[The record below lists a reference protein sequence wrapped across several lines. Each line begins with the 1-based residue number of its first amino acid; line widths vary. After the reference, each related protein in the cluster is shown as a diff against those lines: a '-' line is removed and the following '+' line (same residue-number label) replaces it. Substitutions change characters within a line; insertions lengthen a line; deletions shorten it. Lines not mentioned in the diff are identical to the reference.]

1 MLGVLGWAIQM
12 DVETATGCL
21 DCLDCLDCLEPMV
34 TAASGN
40 SVEVLETLD
49 DAVADVGGA
58 VGALSVALVA
68 LVALVASDALAAEGG
83 AACADALVDALVDAS
98 VGVEGFGAAAVAFA
112 GVLLAAHVDA
122 LVVASAWVVACD
134 AAVHAS
140 FASSLGLTVL
150 DQNHLGIVSVASLV
164 VAVGAQLGPG
174 VRQRTASGPLGP
186 LGPLGLLG
194 LEVLELMVPRP

>member
-1 MLGVLGWAIQM
+1 M
-12 DVETATGCL
+12 
-21 DCLDCLDCLEPMV
+21 

-83 AACADALVDALVDAS
+83 AACADALVDAS

-186 LGPLGLLG
+186 LGPLGL
-194 LEVLELMVPRP
+194 EVLELMVSRPRWV

>member
-1 MLGVLGWAIQM
+1 M
-12 DVETATGCL
+12 
-21 DCLDCLDCLEPMV
+21 

-68 LVALVASDALAAEGG
+68 LVASDALAAEVG
-83 AACADALVDALVDAS
+83 AACADALVDAS

-112 GVLLAAHVDA
+112 GVLFAAHVDA

-140 FASSLGLTVL
+140 FASSLG
-150 DQNHLGIVSVASLV
+150 
-164 VAVGAQLGPG
+164 
-174 VRQRTASGPLGP
+174 
-186 LGPLGLLG
+186 
-194 LEVLELMVPRP
+194 

>member
-1 MLGVLGWAIQM
+1 M
-12 DVETATGCL
+12 
-21 DCLDCLDCLEPMV
+21 
-34 TAASGN
+34 TAAPGN

-68 LVALVASDALAAEGG
+68 LVASDALAAEVG
-83 AACADALVDALVDAS
+83 AACADALVDAS

-112 GVLLAAHVDA
+112 GVLFAAHVDA

-186 LGPLGLLG
+186 LGPLGL
-194 LEVLELMVPRP
+194 EVLELMVPRP

>member
-1 MLGVLGWAIQM
+1 M
-12 DVETATGCL
+12 
-21 DCLDCLDCLEPMV
+21 

-58 VGALSVALVA
+58 VGALSVA

-150 DQNHLGIVSVASLV
+150 DQNHLGIVSVAQVASLV

>member
-1 MLGVLGWAIQM
+1 M
-12 DVETATGCL
+12 
-21 DCLDCLDCLEPMV
+21 

-40 SVEVLETLD
+40 SVEVLETID

-68 LVALVASDALAAEGG
+68 SDALAAEGG
-83 AACADALVDALVDAS
+83 AACADALVDAS

-150 DQNHLGIVSVASLV
+150 DQNHLGIVSVAQVASLV

-174 VRQRTASGPLGP
+174 VRQRTVSGPLGP

-194 LEVLELMVPRP
+194 LEVLELMVSRPRWV

>member
-1 MLGVLGWAIQM
+1 M
-12 DVETATGCL
+12 
-21 DCLDCLDCLEPMV
+21 

-68 LVALVASDALAAEGG
+68 LVASDALAAEVG

-140 FASSLGLTVL
+140 FASSLG
-150 DQNHLGIVSVASLV
+150 
-164 VAVGAQLGPG
+164 
-174 VRQRTASGPLGP
+174 
-186 LGPLGLLG
+186 
-194 LEVLELMVPRP
+194 

>member
-1 MLGVLGWAIQM
+1 M
-12 DVETATGCL
+12 
-21 DCLDCLDCLEPMV
+21 

-40 SVEVLETLD
+40 SVEVLETID

-68 LVALVASDALAAEGG
+68 LVASDALAAEGG
-83 AACADALVDALVDAS
+83 AACADALVDAS

-150 DQNHLGIVSVASLV
+150 DQNHLGIVSVAQVASLV

-194 LEVLELMVPRP
+194 LEVLELMVSRPRWV

>member
-1 MLGVLGWAIQM
+1 M
-12 DVETATGCL
+12 
-21 DCLDCLDCLEPMV
+21 

-58 VGALSVALVA
+58 VGALSVA

-186 LGPLGLLG
+186 LG

>member
-1 MLGVLGWAIQM
+1 M
-12 DVETATGCL
+12 
-21 DCLDCLDCLEPMV
+21 

-83 AACADALVDALVDAS
+83 AACADALVDAS

-150 DQNHLGIVSVASLV
+150 DQNHLGIVSVAQVASLV
-164 VAVGAQLGPG
+164 VAVGAQPPG
-174 VRQRTASGPLGP
+174 VRQRTAS
-186 LGPLGLLG
+186 GPLGLLG
-194 LEVLELMVPRP
+194 LEVLELMVSRPRWV

>member
-1 MLGVLGWAIQM
+1 M
-12 DVETATGCL
+12 
-21 DCLDCLDCLEPMV
+21 

-40 SVEVLETLD
+40 SVEVLETID

-58 VGALSVALVA
+58 VGALSVA

-150 DQNHLGIVSVASLV
+150 DQNHLGIVSVAQVASLV

-174 VRQRTASGPLGP
+174 VRQRTVSGPLGP

-194 LEVLELMVPRP
+194 LEVLELMVSRPRWV

>member
-1 MLGVLGWAIQM
+1 M
-12 DVETATGCL
+12 
-21 DCLDCLDCLEPMV
+21 

-140 FASSLGLTVL
+140 FASSLG
-150 DQNHLGIVSVASLV
+150 
-164 VAVGAQLGPG
+164 
-174 VRQRTASGPLGP
+174 
-186 LGPLGLLG
+186 
-194 LEVLELMVPRP
+194 

>member
-1 MLGVLGWAIQM
+1 M
-12 DVETATGCL
+12 
-21 DCLDCLDCLEPMV
+21 

-40 SVEVLETLD
+40 SVEVLETID

-58 VGALSVALVA
+58 VGALS
-68 LVALVASDALAAEGG
+68 VALVASDALAAEGG

-150 DQNHLGIVSVASLV
+150 DQNHLGIVSVAQVASLV

-194 LEVLELMVPRP
+194 LEVLELMVSRPRWV

>member
-1 MLGVLGWAIQM
+1 M
-12 DVETATGCL
+12 
-21 DCLDCLDCLEPMV
+21 

-40 SVEVLETLD
+40 SVEVLETID

-58 VGALSVALVA
+58 VGALS
-68 LVALVASDALAAEGG
+68 VALVASDALAAEGG

-150 DQNHLGIVSVASLV
+150 DQNHLGIVSVAQVASLV

-174 VRQRTASGPLGP
+174 VRQRTVSGPLGP

-194 LEVLELMVPRP
+194 LEVLELMVSRPRWV

>member
-1 MLGVLGWAIQM
+1 M
-12 DVETATGCL
+12 
-21 DCLDCLDCLEPMV
+21 

-58 VGALSVALVA
+58 VGALSVA

-150 DQNHLGIVSVASLV
+150 DQNHLGIVSVAQVASLV

-194 LEVLELMVPRP
+194 LEVLELMVSRPRWV

>member
-1 MLGVLGWAIQM
+1 M
-12 DVETATGCL
+12 
-21 DCLDCLDCLEPMV
+21 

-40 SVEVLETLD
+40 SVEVLETID

-58 VGALSVALVA
+58 VGALS
-68 LVALVASDALAAEGG
+68 VALVASDALAAEGG

-150 DQNHLGIVSVASLV
+150 DQNHLGIVSVAQVASLV

>member
-1 MLGVLGWAIQM
+1 M
-12 DVETATGCL
+12 
-21 DCLDCLDCLEPMV
+21 

-83 AACADALVDALVDAS
+83 AACADALVDAS

-150 DQNHLGIVSVASLV
+150 DQNHLGIVSVAQVASLV

-194 LEVLELMVPRP
+194 LEVLELMVSRPRWV

>member
-1 MLGVLGWAIQM
+1 M
-12 DVETATGCL
+12 
-21 DCLDCLDCLEPMV
+21 

-40 SVEVLETLD
+40 SVEVLETID

-68 LVALVASDALAAEGG
+68 SDALAAERG
-83 AACADALVDALVDAS
+83 AACADALVDAS

-150 DQNHLGIVSVASLV
+150 DQNHLGIVSVAQVASLV

-194 LEVLELMVPRP
+194 LEVLELMVSRPRWV

>member
-1 MLGVLGWAIQM
+1 M
-12 DVETATGCL
+12 
-21 DCLDCLDCLEPMV
+21 

-40 SVEVLETLD
+40 SVEVLETID

-58 VGALSVALVA
+58 VGALSVA

-150 DQNHLGIVSVASLV
+150 DQNHLGIVSVAQVASLV

-194 LEVLELMVPRP
+194 LEVLELMVSRPRWV

>member
-1 MLGVLGWAIQM
+1 M
-12 DVETATGCL
+12 
-21 DCLDCLDCLEPMV
+21 

-40 SVEVLETLD
+40 SVEVLETID

-68 LVALVASDALAAEGG
+68 SDALAAEGG
-83 AACADALVDALVDAS
+83 AACADALVDAS

-150 DQNHLGIVSVASLV
+150 DQNHLGIVSVAQVASLV

-194 LEVLELMVPRP
+194 LEVLELMVSRPRWV

>member
-1 MLGVLGWAIQM
+1 M
-12 DVETATGCL
+12 
-21 DCLDCLDCLEPMV
+21 

-150 DQNHLGIVSVASLV
+150 DQNHLGIVSVAQVASLV

>member
-1 MLGVLGWAIQM
+1 M
-12 DVETATGCL
+12 
-21 DCLDCLDCLEPMV
+21 
-34 TAASGN
+34 TAAPGN

-68 LVALVASDALAAEGG
+68 LVASDALAAEGG
-83 AACADALVDALVDAS
+83 AACADALVDAS

-186 LGPLGLLG
+186 LGPLGL
-194 LEVLELMVPRP
+194 EVLELMVPRP

>member
-1 MLGVLGWAIQM
+1 MEVTPNRPRTATPQMLGVLGWAIQM
-12 DVETATGCL
+12 DVDVETATG
-21 DCLDCLDCLEPMV
+21 CLDCLEPMV

-83 AACADALVDALVDAS
+83 AACADALVDAS

-140 FASSLGLTVL
+140 FASSLG
-150 DQNHLGIVSVASLV
+150 
-164 VAVGAQLGPG
+164 
-174 VRQRTASGPLGP
+174 
-186 LGPLGLLG
+186 
-194 LEVLELMVPRP
+194 

>member
-1 MLGVLGWAIQM
+1 M
-12 DVETATGCL
+12 
-21 DCLDCLDCLEPMV
+21 

-68 LVALVASDALAAEGG
+68 LVASDALAAEVG

-150 DQNHLGIVSVASLV
+150 DQNHLGIVSVAQVASLV
-164 VAVGAQLGPG
+164 VAVGAQPPG

-186 LGPLGLLG
+186 LGLLGLLG